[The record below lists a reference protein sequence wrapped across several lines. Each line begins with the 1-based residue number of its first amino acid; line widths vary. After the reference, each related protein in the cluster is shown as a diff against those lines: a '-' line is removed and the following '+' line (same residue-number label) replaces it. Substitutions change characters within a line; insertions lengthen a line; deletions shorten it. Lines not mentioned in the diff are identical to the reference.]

1 MALSAAEQVFLLLL
15 SNARHGTER
24 AARFYEEISHYSPY
38 ADIKENLHS
47 RALMASK
54 TVTVLDECF
63 GLLRM
68 APVRARGRVEE
79 AFADDFRHELI
90 ELQSPTTVALF
101 ILAKATHLQN
111 FRTAEY
117 VAVAASAEV
126 AGHPEIAALLERC
139 LAEYLSSM
147 ERTRG
152 MIRDA
157 VAENI
162 AHKPA
167 A

>member
-1 MALSAAEQVFLLLL
+1 MLMSPPEQVFLLLL
-15 SNARHGTER
+15 SSARHGTER

-38 ADIKENLHS
+38 ADVKDMLHA
-47 RALMASK
+47 RALIASK
-54 TVTVLDECF
+54 TVAVLDDCF
-63 GLLRM
+63 RLMRA
-68 APVRARGRVEE
+68 APVRHSGRVEE
-79 AFADDFRHELI
+79 VFADDFRRELI
-90 ELQSPTTVALF
+90 ELQSPAATALF

-111 FRTAEY
+111 FRTGEY
-117 VAVAASAEV
+117 VALAASADL

-139 LAEYLSSM
+139 LAEYLTSM

-157 VAENI
+157 VAERI
-162 AHKPA
+162 AQKSA